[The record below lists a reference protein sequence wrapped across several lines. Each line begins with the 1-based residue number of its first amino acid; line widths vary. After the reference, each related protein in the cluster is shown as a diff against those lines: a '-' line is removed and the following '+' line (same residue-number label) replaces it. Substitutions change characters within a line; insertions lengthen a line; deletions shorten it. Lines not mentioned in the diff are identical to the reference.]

1 MSTNLP
7 DPPTDDRFTVDQA
20 AKASGV
26 TESQIRYALR
36 SGKLAGTRV
45 GPRCVLISRLD
56 LAAWLSDPS
65 RG

>member
-1 MSTNLP
+1 MTTNFP
-7 DPPTDDRFTVDQA
+7 DLSIDHFTPDQA

-26 TESQIRYALR
+26 TESQVRYALR
-36 SGKLAGTRV
+36 SGKLPGTRV
-45 GPRCVLISRLD
+45 GRRCILISRLD